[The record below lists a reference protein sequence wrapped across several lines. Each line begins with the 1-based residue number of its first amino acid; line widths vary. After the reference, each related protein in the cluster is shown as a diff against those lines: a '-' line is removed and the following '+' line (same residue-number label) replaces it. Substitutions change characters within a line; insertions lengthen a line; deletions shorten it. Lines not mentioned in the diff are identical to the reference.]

1 MPCHPAICFN
11 PHLEFCPHN
20 PEDIREGKPF
30 LPKKNFPQQGLCE
43 DQQNTTSEAHQQQ
56 NQNIV
61 FKKQE
66 KYTIVLKM
74 WSLSLPNHE
83 NLSLILETQTK
94 L

>member
-61 FKKQE
+61 LKKQE
-66 KYTIVLKM
+66 KYTHDELFPRHR
-74 WSLSLPNHE
+74 SE
-83 NLSLILETQTK
+83 NVQSVTS
-94 L
+94 